1 LERRAATERIG
12 VRIATSRGAKI
23 PIDCQQRDDVVGT
36 ERKTKQV
43 RKILI
48 TLGIVIL
55 CVVAIL
61 ALWVFYGRQFSSF
74 IDRFAT
80 IEVASTR
87 INSIA
92 YEGGGTSGTLI
103 INDARMSLSDVNPK
117 ISLNIGS
124 SKDNQFALASGG
136 KVFGFGPFA
145 STAENA
151 SYDLAAVPQ
160 PGDDAAF
167 VTRRSALSWPTPFE
181 FNFMTGQSPSWK
193 RYMYYQ
199 LRWKKSSGPELEM
212 LWRYEQYF
220 YPGNGWASGFMIR
233 EGSTGLVRLE
243 IKD

>member
-1 LERRAATERIG
+1 M
-12 VRIATSRGAKI
+12 
-23 PIDCQQRDDVVGT
+23 
-36 ERKTKQV
+36 

-48 TLGIVIL
+48 SLGIVVL

-61 ALWVFYGRQFSSF
+61 ASWIFYGRQFSLF
-74 IDRFAT
+74 VDRFTT

-92 YEGGGTSGTLI
+92 YEGGGTSGILI
-103 INDARMSLSDVNPK
+103 INDVRMSLNDVNPK
-117 ISLNIGS
+117 ISLNMGS

-136 KVFGFGPFA
+136 KVFAFGPPV

-160 PGDDAAF
+160 PGDDAVF

-181 FNFMTGQSPSWK
+181 FNFMTGHSPSWK

-220 YPGNGWASGFMIR
+220 YPGNGWASGFMTR

-243 IKD
+243 IKE